1 MHTAVRRMGRHAVI
15 RLICLPYRLLILR
28 RERGGRGICACRRR
42 VAGISVA
49 GGVESCSDSIHSS
62 DISDVL
68 EVVDVCI
75 REGYQLS
82 KRSKLENWSESG
94 EVAYG

>member
-1 MHTAVRRMGRHAVI
+1 
-15 RLICLPYRLLILR
+15 
-28 RERGGRGICACRRR
+28 
-42 VAGISVA
+42 VA